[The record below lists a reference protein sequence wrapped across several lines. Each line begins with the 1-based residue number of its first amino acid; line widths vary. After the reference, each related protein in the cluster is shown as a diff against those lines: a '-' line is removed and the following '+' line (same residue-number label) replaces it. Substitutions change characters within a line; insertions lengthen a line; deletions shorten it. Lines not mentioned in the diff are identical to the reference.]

1 MKKIV
6 AIGGGE
12 LGAGTEPLDR
22 LIVELSGR
30 QSPRLLFVPTAS
42 RDAEGY
48 IEAVRAQFSRF
59 GCRVDAL
66 RLCSCEA
73 TPAAVQAAGEKILSA
88 DIVYVGGG
96 DTETMMQKW
105 VQFRADAFLRQAYE
119 RGAVL
124 SGLSAGSICWFAAG
138 YSDSEFFGRGNP
150 RPQYK
155 WVRGLGLLPYLHCP
169 HYDEEGYRTFD
180 EAMRG
185 QSAAGFA
192 LENGVA
198 LVALDGRLS
207 VRKADPAKKAYR
219 LAWRGGRVEKTE
231 FPETGGAA

>member
-12 LGAGTEPLDR
+12 LGAETEPLDR
-22 LIVELSGR
+22 FIVELSGR
-30 QSPRLLFVPTAS
+30 ENPRLLFVPTAS
-42 RDAEGY
+42 YDAEGY
-48 IEAVRAQFSRF
+48 IEAVRAQFGRL

-66 RLCSCEA
+66 RLYSCEN
-73 TPAAVQAAGEKILSA
+73 TPAAVEKIGEKIRSA

-96 DTETMMQKW
+96 DTESMMRKW
-105 VQFRADAFLRQAYE
+105 AQFRADAFLRQAYE

-124 SGLSAGSICWFAAG
+124 SGLSAGSICWFSAG
-138 YSDSEFFGRGNP
+138 YSDSEFFDRENP
-150 RPQYK
+150 YPRYK

-169 HYDEEGYRTFD
+169 HYDEEGYHAFD

-185 QSAAGFA
+185 QSAEGFA
-192 LENGVA
+192 LENGTA

-207 VRKADPAKKAYR
+207 VRRADPAKKAYR

-231 FPETGGAA
+231 FPQTGGAA